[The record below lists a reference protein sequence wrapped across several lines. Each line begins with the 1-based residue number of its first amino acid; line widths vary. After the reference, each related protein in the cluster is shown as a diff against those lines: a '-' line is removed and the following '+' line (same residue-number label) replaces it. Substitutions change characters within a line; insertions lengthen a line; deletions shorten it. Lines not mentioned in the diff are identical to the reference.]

1 MKMFQTIVYKIL
13 ALIAL
18 GVGSVLVSAPVCP
31 YCAALVGKVGCC
43 PYMTYVGGALAI
55 MGLIALYPAN
65 VRRKHKTISFPGIH
79 GDVVIE
85 LDSVEAT
92 LNRVIGRKPEVKRI
106 KVTVDPSEDNRKA
119 RVTADVVLYKGV
131 GTSAREAANRVSNYV
146 SDAAVHILGVEDVTE
161 INLNVRGILLDA
173 EASSQDLGLHEHHA
187 VHAEKPAEPVMAVNS
202 EPAPEPEPEP
212 MPEPMPEPV
221 PVAAEPEPVESDP
234 IVAEP
239 VRVEEDLP
247 VLTADPTPMRTIEAE
262 DDFSPVFGAIPR
274 TEEVLHEEDEP
285 AKDA

>member
-13 ALIAL
+13 ALMAL

-31 YCAALVGKVGCC
+31 YCAGLVGKVGCC

-187 VHAEKPAEPVMAVNS
+187 AHAERPAEPVAAVNS
-202 EPAPEPEPEP
+202 EPEAAPEPEPAP
-212 MPEPMPEPV
+212 APEPV
-221 PVAAEPEPVESDP
+221 ATEPEPVESELV
-234 IVAEP
+234 VAEP
-239 VRVEEDLP
+239 VPVEEDLP
-247 VLTADPTPMRTIEAE
+247 VLEADPAPARPIETE